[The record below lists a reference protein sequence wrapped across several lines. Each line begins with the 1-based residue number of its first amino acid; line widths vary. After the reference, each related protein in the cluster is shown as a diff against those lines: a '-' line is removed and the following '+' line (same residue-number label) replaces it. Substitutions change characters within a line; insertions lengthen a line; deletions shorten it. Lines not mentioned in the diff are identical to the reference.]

1 MDRYL
6 NALLKRDML
15 DEFQHEVE
23 AADRRHAQFVAQQN
37 TSGIP
42 PLQLVL
48 PGFEAPRAKQASQ
61 APGARSP
68 GAAPRR
74 SRSRI

>member
-23 AADRRHAQFVAQQN
+23 AADRRHAQFVAN
-37 TSGIP
+37 ERTSGIP

-48 PGFEAPRAKQASQ
+48 PGLEASAGK
-61 APGARSP
+61 
-68 GAAPRR
+68 
-74 SRSRI
+74 